1 MVLNLCMQLKLQ
13 LHLCCAEVNPE
24 IWITWW
30 HTLSWYFFQK
40 SELQSL
46 STHLYPMGRILD
58 TCQIPCSAGSS
69 NDSNNSHKVLHFW
82 LYLYSHSLRGR
93 RKGFQNEQKGTKQNS
108 WQGELWRILSWDCVS
123 ICRVVKQA
131 AQVQAPRQSSG
142 SLVKLQISAT
152 WFTAV
157 FLLIASIIL
166 ILSTLF
172 KGIQPPERSRT

>member
-1 MVLNLCMQLKLQ
+1 MVLNLCMQVKLQ
-13 LHLCCAEVNPE
+13 LHLCCAEVNSE

-30 HTLSWYFFQK
+30 HTLSYFFQK

-58 TCQIPCSAGSS
+58 TCQTRCSAGSS
-69 NDSNNSHKVLHFW
+69 NSHKVLHFW
-82 LYLYSHSLRGR
+82 LYLYSRSLRGR
-93 RKGFQNEQKGTKQNS
+93 RKAFQNEQKGTKQNS
-108 WQGELWRILSWDCVS
+108 WQGQLWRILSRDCVS
-123 ICRVVKQA
+123 ICRVAKQA

-142 SLVKLQISAT
+142 SLVKLQTSAT

-157 FLLIASIIL
+157 FLLSASIIL
-166 ILSTLF
+166 ILSTSF